1 MEKMKILG
9 RQRGLILYP
18 NSIPFEMLSEEMAKK
33 NHGQTLSGLN
43 SRGGLSVMEILA
55 NLKNDRVVRGIETQK
70 DVDELNSLIK
80 KYQLNSL
87 KTEIINFA
95 LEAITRLDEKS
106 VNEQSKPLYECEN
119 DWLTIDELYD
129 KIFIINENK

>member
-1 MEKMKILG
+1 MKILG